1 MIARGL
7 EMLVQLV
14 VGAGAS
20 VCCITTHSFMM
31 AVVLK
36 VARSPTDLRG

>member
-1 MIARGL
+1 
-7 EMLVQLV
+7 MLVQLV

-31 AVVLK
+31 VAVLK
-36 VARSPTDLRG
+36 VARSQTDFRAS